1 MPQPLELGY
10 NWRLPAIAWTVGA
23 VAVLFL
29 LILRH
34 PPGWLP
40 VALFILVLWALFVGL
55 VYLRARAYLEVD
67 GSRLTVRRFRDKHTV
82 EGSDVVRVTEF
93 LTSRGPCHRLTVAQ
107 GGTGGSS
114 PSEPAL
120 TRDRRTVRY
129 TVPTALLRTG
139 HSTFFS
145 WLLAHAPQAELD
157 KSTRKTLDQLRRRG
171 LLE

>member
-23 VAVLFL
+23 VATLFL

-34 PPGWLP
+34 PPGWVP
-40 VALFILVLWALFVGL
+40 VALFILAIWALFVGL

-67 GSRLTVRRFRDKHTV
+67 GSRLTVRRFRDKHTIDGTDV
-82 EGSDVVRVTEF
+82 ERVTEF
-93 LTSRGPCHRLTVAQ
+93 LTSRGPCHRLTV
-107 GGTGGSS
+107 
-114 PSEPAL
+114 
-120 TRDRRTVRY
+120 TRDGRTVRY

-139 HSTFFS
+139 HSTFFR

-157 KSTRKTLDQLRRRG
+157 KSTRTTLEQLRIRG